1 MQQHLCHINYKSK
14 NQMKKI
20 YKTALFAFMSNL
32 AIAQSFFVP
41 TTYRGAFEQ
50 APAAMWTDNWTNW
63 DPQNTV
69 YPTPTVTINSNI
81 TVNTTWTSGNVYLL
95 QGPIYV
101 KTGAILT
108 IQPGTIILG
117 DKASTGAGLFITKGS
132 KIMAMGTA
140 AQPIVFTSNQ
150 APSARAMGDWGG
162 IILMGKGANNQPSGI
177 ANIEGIAPSSDTEF
191 GGGASPDNEDNSGV
205 MQFVRIEWAGYVYA
219 PNKEINGLTMGSV
232 GHGTTIDHI
241 QVSFCNDDAFEW
253 FGGTVDCRYLVSYRN
268 LDDDFDADFGYQ
280 GHIQFGL
287 SVRDPNL
294 ADAPAVSTSEGFE
307 VDNDAS
313 GSTATPQT
321 APYFSN
327 MTLIGPYRGNTAST
341 IATGYRRGARLRRNN
356 AIKIYNSIFMDH
368 KNGVHIDGVL
378 CEGNATSGSLK
389 FKNNLMA
396 GNSTGKVT
404 EVNVGS
410 TFNIT
415 SWFAASMNDSLTSTT
430 GILVNPYNYLTPDYR
445 PAAASLALS
454 NVDFSDALLVGNV
467 LVAPSVTSTISY
479 CVGATAA
486 QLTATT
492 TNISNILNWYTV
504 PTGGVAT
511 TTAPTPS
518 TASAGVFSY
527 YVAQANASG
536 LEGPRALITVT
547 VNALPTVPTVT
558 AGGPTSF
565 CTGGSVVLTSSYSSG
580 NLWSTAATTTA
591 ITVNASG
598 SYTVTH
604 TDANGCSSTSVA
616 TNVNVSSA
624 PLPTVSVTGSTTL
637 CAGQSVTLSASTADT
652 YMWSPGGQT
661 TQTIIVT
668 SAGTYNVTTTNADAC
683 DGVGTSSNTVV
694 TVNPVPTASGAV
706 ASIAGTVVTFSNTSS
721 GATTYNWNFGDA
733 SNSTATAPVHAYAT
747 NGNYTITLI
756 ASNGSCSDTVTF
768 NLLVNVGVEEIQTLA
783 GVNLYPNPVS
793 QEATI
798 DVNLNEA
805 TNVSVFV
812 YDITGKVVANVFDGQ
827 MDAGMT
833 TLKVDASNL
842 EAGIYFTTIVSNKAK
857 KTLKMV
863 VVK

>member
-1 MQQHLCHINYKSK
+1 
-14 NQMKKI
+14 MKKI
-20 YKTALFAFMSNL
+20 YKTALFALMSNF

-41 TTYRGAFEQ
+41 TAYRGAFAP

-63 DPQNTV
+63 DPQNAV
-69 YPTPTVTINSNI
+69 YPSPTVTVSSNI

-140 AQPIVFTSNQ
+140 TQPIVFTSNQ
-150 APSARAMGDWGG
+150 APGARALGDWGG
-162 IILMGKGANNQPSGI
+162 IILMGKASNNQPGGI
-177 ANIEGIAPSSDTEF
+177 ANIEGIAPSADTEF
-191 GGGASPDNEDNSGV
+191 GGGTSPDDEDNSGV

-219 PNKEINGLTMGSV
+219 PNKEINGITMGSV

-241 QVSFCNDDAFEW
+241 QVSFCNDDGFEW
-253 FGGTVDCRYLVSYRN
+253 FGGTVDCKYLVSFRN
-268 LDDDFDADFGYQ
+268 LDDDFDADFGFR

-287 SVRDPNL
+287 SVRDPNF

-307 VDNDAS
+307 VDNDGS

-321 APYFSN
+321 APFFSN
-327 MTLIGPYRGNTAST
+327 MTMVGPYRGNTAST
-341 IATGYRRGARLRRNN
+341 IATGFRRGARLRKNC

-368 KNGVHIDGVL
+368 QRGLHIDGVA
-378 CEGNATSGSLK
+378 CEGNATSGALK

-396 GNSTGKVT
+396 GNATGKVT

-415 SWFAASMNDSLTSTT
+415 SWFATNMNDSLVPTT
-430 GILVNPYNYLTPDYR
+430 GILVTPYDYLNPDYR
-445 PAAASLALS
+445 PAGASLALS
-454 NVDFSDALLVGNV
+454 NFDFTDGSLTGNV
-467 LVAPSVTSTISY
+467 LFAPTVTSTISY

-486 QLTATT
+486 QLTATG
-492 TNISNILNWYTV
+492 TNVLNTLNWYTV

-518 TASAGVFSY
+518 TVAAGTFTY
-527 YVAQANASG
+527 YVAQANDAG
-536 LEGPRALITVT
+536 VEGPRAMITVT
-547 VNALPTVPTVT
+547 INALPSVPTIS

-565 CTGGSVVLTSSYSSG
+565 CTGGSVVLTSSYASG
-580 NLWSTAATTTA
+580 NMWSTSATTNA
-591 ITVNASG
+591 ITVNSTG
-598 SYTVTH
+598 SYIVTH
-604 TDANGCSSTSVA
+604 TDVNSCSSTSAA
-616 TNVNVSSA
+616 TSVNVSSA
-624 PLPTVSVTGSTTL
+624 PLPTVGVTGSTTL
-637 CAGQSVTLSASTADT
+637 CAGQSVTLMASTADT
-652 YMWSPGGQT
+652 YSWSPGGET
-661 TQTIIVT
+661 TQSIVVT
-668 SAGTYNVTTTNADAC
+668 AAGTYNVTTTNADPC

-694 TVNPVPTASGAV
+694 TVNPVPTAAGALGSLSGTV
-706 ASIAGTVVTFSNTSS
+706 ASFTNSS
-721 GATTYNWNFGDA
+721 TGATTYNWDFGDA
-733 SNSTATAPVHAYAT
+733 SNSSATSPVHAYAT

-756 ASNGSCSDTVTF
+756 ASNGSCSDTITF

-805 TNVSVFV
+805 TYVSVFV

-833 TLKVDASNL
+833 ILKVDASNL
-842 EAGIYFTTIVSNKAK
+842 EAGIYFTAIVSIKAK